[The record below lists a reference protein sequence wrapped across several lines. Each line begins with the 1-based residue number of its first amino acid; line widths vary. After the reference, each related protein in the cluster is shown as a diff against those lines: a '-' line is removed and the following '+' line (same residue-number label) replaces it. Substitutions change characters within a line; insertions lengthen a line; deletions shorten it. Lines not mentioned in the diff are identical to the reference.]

1 MTGGSA
7 GVRRHAPVL
16 ATLVG
21 IVLADLWVG
30 EEVVFL
36 GVLAVVPFV
45 AANLLGPRTTA
56 VYAVITLAAA
66 ASVAWFEGQ
75 FDVPALRQAQLMR
88 MAVMAAAGAAGVLA
102 AFRREQREARLQQV
116 VLVAEAAQRAIL
128 APVPPVVGGVACA
141 VQYDSAAEE
150 ATVGGDVY
158 AAVESPFGARLLV
171 ADVRGKGLDAV
182 RLASFVLGAFRERA
196 GERSD
201 LGVLMADLDAA
212 VRRGVAD
219 SDGSEDFVTAV
230 LAQLDPRGCLVVANA
245 GHPAPLLVRD
255 GSATC
260 LESTEPSPPLGLHA
274 IPRLEQFQLQPRDRL
289 LLYTDGLTEARHAE
303 HRAFFDLPAAAPA
316 TLGTGSL
323 DEGLDRLRAAVVRWT
338 DGNLSDDVAMLA
350 AEVPG
355 AGRT

>member
-16 ATLVG
+16 ATLLG
-21 IVLADLWVG
+21 IVAVDVG
-30 EEVVFL
+30 GGRNFVVL

-56 VYAVITLAAA
+56 MYALATIVAAA
-66 ASVAWFEGQ
+66 LVGVYDGQ
-75 FDVPALRQAQLMR
+75 FEVPTLRRAQLMR

-102 AFRREQREARLQQV
+102 AVRREQREARLQQV

-128 APVPPVVGGVACA
+128 APVPPVVGGVRCA

-158 AAVESPFGARLLV
+158 AAVDSPFGARLLV

-212 VRRGVAD
+212 VRRGTD
-219 SDGSEDFVTAV
+219 EQDDSEDFVTAV
-230 LAQLDPRGCLVVANA
+230 LAQLDPNGGLVLVNA

-255 GSATC
+255 GSARF
-260 LESTEPSPPLGLHA
+260 LQSMEPSPPLGLHA
-274 IPRLEQFQLQPRDRL
+274 VPRLEHVQLQPADRL

-303 HRAFFDLPAAAPA
+303 RRTFFDLLAAAPG
-316 TLGTGSL
+316 TLGSGSL
-323 DEGLDRLRAAVVRWT
+323 EEGLDRLRTAVVRWT

-350 AEVPG
+350 AEVPQT
-355 AGRT
+355 AS